1 MSSKIAIIF
10 VLMILAPFIIVGGS
24 VGYTYYYFNN
34 DVISQKD
41 VTLIFP
47 KGSAEITIANTLA
60 ENKVIRFPRVF
71 MLISQMLKDGKHFK
85 EGEYIFKAGITP
97 IDAYSILLSGDVVQ
111 RKITFAEGL
120 TTHTILEK
128 ILNTSDLEG
137 TIDIVVKEGDLLPD
151 TFLYTYGSSRNDLVK
166 RMKSRM
172 IEKLDELWKNRADNL
187 PLNNKEE
194 ALILASIVEKETGK
208 NDERKRVAAIFV
220 NRLRANMRLQ
230 TDPTVIYAVT
240 NGKYKLERP
249 LSKADLEID
258 SPYNTYKIKGLPV
271 GAIANPGVASIEA
284 ALNPLDTKE
293 YYFVANGNGGHNFA
307 KNLKG
312 HNKNVRILRR
322 LEAQK

>member
-1 MSSKIAIIF
+1 
-10 VLMILAPFIIVGGS
+10 
-24 VGYTYYYFNN
+24 
-34 DVISQKD
+34 
-41 VTLIFP
+41 
-47 KGSAEITIANTLA
+47 
-60 ENKVIRFPRVF
+60 
-71 MLISQMLKDGKHFK
+71 MLISQMLKDGQHFK
-85 EGEYIFKAGITP
+85 EGEYVFKVGTTP
-97 IDAYSILLSGDVVQ
+97 IKAYNILLSGDVVQ

-128 ILNTSDLEG
+128 ILNTPDLEG
-137 TIDIVVKEGDLLPD
+137 IIDIAAEEGDLLPD

-172 IEKLDELWKNRADNL
+172 KETLSDLWKKRADNL
-187 PLNNKEE
+187 PLNSKEE

-230 TDPTVIYAVT
+230 TDPTVIYAIT
-240 NGKYKLERP
+240 NGRYKLERP
-249 LSKADLEID
+249 LSKADLETN

-284 ALNPLDTKE
+284 VLNPLETKE
-293 YYFVANGNGGHNFA
+293 YYFVANGNGGHNFS

-312 HNKNVRILRR
+312 HNKNVRILRK
-322 LEAQK
+322 LEAKK